1 MEALLPRP
9 TSYKSS
15 ADLGCR
21 LLSASSSVSSPRR
34 SFFRKKTPVYSV
46 RRPRS
51 TSFPAFS
58 VRCSSSSHGPSS
70 SSSSNAAGGWD
81 DDDCKYM
88 EAHVVD
94 AVSLLPF
101 QGHLFMTLSDGGE
114 VEIDHVN
121 PPKGPLLFRSRN
133 PTIFLRVLS
142 ETDLILP
149 IIVGD
154 SAIDM
159 LMNALHGE
167 EKVVRPNQY
176 HIMRD
181 LVGSLDFELRMVRI
195 TERINDTYVARI
207 YIGKP
212 GEKEMQSVDAR
223 PSDAV
228 NLAVRCKVP
237 IYVHKDIISSDAV
250 RPVVVSCQATDA
262 ATISRSGPDLDI
274 PRSGK
279 DLLAEEVTLVK
290 NMLLAVVEERYF
302 DAARWRDELRTF
314 RSERSR

>member
-1 MEALLPRP
+1 MEALLSHPP
-9 TSYKSS
+9 FKSS
-15 ADLGCR
+15 SDLCCR
-21 LLSASSSVSSPRR
+21 SFSASPALFPRR
-34 SFFRKKTPVYSV
+34 LSLHKKALVYSV
-46 RRPRS
+46 RKHRS
-51 TSFPAFS
+51 TRSPAFS
-58 VRCSSSSHGPSS
+58 VRCSSSSQGPRS

-81 DDDCKYM
+81 DDDCKYL
-88 EAHVVD
+88 EAQVVD
-94 AVSLLPF
+94 AVSLLPSH
-101 QGHLFMTLSDGGE
+101 GHLFMTLSDGGE

-133 PTIFLRVLS
+133 PTIFLKIAA

-149 IIVGD
+149 IVVGD
-154 SAIDM
+154 TAIDM

-176 HIMRD
+176 HVMRD
-181 LVGSLDFELRMVRI
+181 LVGSLDFEVRMVRV
-195 TERINDTYVARI
+195 TERIADTYVARI

-237 IYVHKDIISSDAV
+237 IYVHEDIVSSDAV
-250 RPVVVSCQATDA
+250 RPVVIPLQATEMAMNGSA
-262 ATISRSGPDLDI
+262 AHSLDLPKSGRDLV
-274 PRSGK
+274 
-279 DLLAEEVTLVK
+279 AEELTLVK

-302 DAARWRDELRTF
+302 DAARWRDELNSF
-314 RSERSR
+314 RSERLRR

>member
-1 MEALLPRP
+1 MEAVLPP
-9 TSYKSS
+9 PSCKSS
-15 ADLGCR
+15 TDLRCH
-21 LLSASSSVSSPRR
+21 LFSASSSVFSSRR
-34 SFFRKKTPVYSV
+34 SLLRKKTLVFSV
-46 RRPRS
+46 RKHRS
-51 TSFPAFS
+51 TTFTTLS

-81 DDDCKYM
+81 DDDCKYL

-133 PTIFLRVLS
+133 PTIFLRVVS
-142 ETDLILP
+142 DTDLILP

-154 SAIDM
+154 TAIDM

-181 LVGSLDFELRMVRI
+181 LVGSLDFEVRMVRI
-195 TERINDTYVARI
+195 TERVNDTYVARI

-212 GEKEMQSVDAR
+212 GETEMQSVDAR

-237 IYVHKDIISSDAV
+237 IFVHKDIILTDAV
-250 RPVVVSCQATDA
+250 IPIVAQRQATDVA
-262 ATISRSGPDLDI
+262 SNSRSGHDLDI

-279 DLLAEEVTLVK
+279 DLLSEELTLVK

-302 DAARWRDELRTF
+302 DAARWRDELRSF